1 MQRTAHGFAERLT
14 WLLTVFL
21 LTCFLVFDSYTW
33 GKYAFLLASGLIL
46 LISVIA
52 DHGIL
57 HLKFGAFQYFLAAFT
72 LYAFLSAA
80 WAIAASDSL
89 IMSRTLVRILI
100 CFSMVYLYYIRQSD
114 ISRLLSAVMWAGY
127 IVAVYSILFYG
138 LGTILE
144 ATTGANTRLNNEYA
158 NVNSIGMAC
167 ALSCVIQFFYII
179 YGKGRLL
186 SAVFMIPAVLMMAAT
201 QSRKAMVFAIIG
213 VLALVV
219 LKNADNKNFLKG
231 CFKVILAL
239 AVMAG
244 LIFLLAQMEI
254 FSGIAERLLSFF
266 NSFTGEGKVDSST
279 LIRQDMIAA
288 GIESWKQHPIFGIG
302 ISNTHFITE
311 QFLGKD
317 TYLHNNFVELL
328 CSGGILVLA
337 LYYAM
342 YVYLFVNLWR
352 YRRVNRALFSVCLV
366 WLLLM
371 LAMDYAMV
379 SYYSKTQWFYLMIQ
393 FINVECLRKKYRE
406 MQNENQQAASVRV

>member
-1 MQRTAHGFAERLT
+1 MQRTANNLAAKLT

-57 HLKFGAFQYFLAAFT
+57 YFKLGAFQYFMAAFT
-72 LYAFLSAA
+72 VYAFLSSV
-80 WAIAASDSL
+80 WAISASDSL
-89 IMSRTLVRILI
+89 IMSRTLVRILL
-100 CFSMVYLYYIRQSD
+100 CFTLIYLYYIRQRD

-138 LGTILE
+138 LGTVLE

-219 LKNADNKNFLKG
+219 MKNADNKNFLKS
-231 CFKVILAL
+231 CFKIVCGLAAL
-239 AVMAG
+239 GIV
-244 LIFLLAQMEI
+244 LVLLAQLEV
-254 FSGIAERLLSFF
+254 FSGITERLTSFF
-266 NSFTGEGKVDSST
+266 NAFTGEGQVDSST
-279 LIRQDMIAA
+279 VVRENMIAA
-288 GIESWKQHPIFGIG
+288 GIDSWKQHPIFGIG

-311 QFLGKD
+311 QYVGRD
-317 TYLHNNFVELL
+317 TYLHNNFIELL
-328 CSGGILVLA
+328 CSGGILAFV
-337 LYYAM
+337 LYYSM
-342 YVYLFVNLWR
+342 YVYLFINLWR
-352 YRRVNRALFSVCLV
+352 YRRVNKELFCICFV

-379 SYYSKTQWFYLMIQ
+379 SYYSKSQWFYLMIQ
-393 FINVECLRKKYRE
+393 FINVECLKKGHKE
-406 MQNENQQAASVRV
+406 VQNEIQKTTSVRI